1 MKNVFPLESSKMSNL
16 EIIHS
21 YGFSKGQGPHV
32 PCKLQT
38 VINFFSFCKVPAKMR
53 ILELTSVLVPLYQR
67 KCRCILHWKK
77 KKEEERVSKAGAP
90 GKQQAMQEK
99 NVFRVYY
106 WVLQYIHSYS
116 KYAVLELTHRTQY
129 TLIIALN
136 ASISLDNV
144 KTVDTNWMTGVGG
157 RQGEEGIHSLTLCGI
172 GEGSGE
178 ERNQEILSLVEEAK

>member
-1 MKNVFPLESSKMSNL
+1 MQGASKNEDPGTDFCLSATIPKKMQMHIALE
-16 EIIHS
+16 
-21 YGFSKGQGPHV
+21 
-32 PCKLQT
+32 
-38 VINFFSFCKVPAKMR
+38 
-53 ILELTSVLVPLYQR
+53 
-67 KCRCILHWKK
+67 K

-157 RQGEEGIHSLTLCGI
+157 RQGEEGIL
-172 GEGSGE
+172 
-178 ERNQEILSLVEEAK
+178 